1 MHGHH
6 DRNDFTD
13 HQVIIDLIYLLL
25 ADVVQYLNFKYTVQH
40 ITLYYT
46 MGMLCDCIMQ
56 PCKRTPKGQ
65 GKVYVNAVIC
75 MIGKEMLL

>member
-13 HQVIIDLIYLLL
+13 YQDITDLIYLLL
-25 ADVVQYLNFKYTVQH
+25 TDVVQYLNFKYTVQH

-46 MGMLCDCIMQ
+46 MGMLCDCISHVNEH
-56 PCKRTPKGQ
+56 PKV
-65 GKVYVNAVIC
+65 KVKF
-75 MIGKEMLL
+75 MSMP